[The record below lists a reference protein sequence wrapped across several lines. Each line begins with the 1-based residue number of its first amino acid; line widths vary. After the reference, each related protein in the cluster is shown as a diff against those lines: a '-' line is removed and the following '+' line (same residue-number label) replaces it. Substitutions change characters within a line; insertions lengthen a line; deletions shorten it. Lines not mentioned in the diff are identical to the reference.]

1 MQQYHELVKSA
12 IDLLNL
18 SYIEVVLNLM
28 VNFVHL
34 DSGYD
39 IIVGVSEFFACT
51 IRCMRIVKILGFGTG
66 LSNGY

>member
-28 VNFVHL
+28 VNFVNL
-34 DSGYD
+34 GSGYD
-39 IIVGVSEFFACT
+39 IIVGVSGFFACT